1 MHLQK
6 YCLNIFLWVVL
17 FAWRKYINKLTGYR
31 ETDLMPYIKQWYGS
45 MHVEH
50 GIGPYIPVDTQS
62 RRWFDEEKEGSK
74 SSGLIGGFRS
84 VPLGKSVHCTCRGL
98 G

>member
-1 MHLQK
+1 
-6 YCLNIFLWVVL
+6 
-17 FAWRKYINKLTGYR
+17 
-31 ETDLMPYIKQWYGS
+31 

-74 SSGLIGGFRS
+74 SSGLTGGFRS
-84 VPLGKSVHCTCRGL
+84 FPLGKSVHCTCRRMG
-98 G
+98 